1 MAISAAEKQV
11 AYRPRVETAE
21 PHAYRPARC
30 GEWLP
35 AEMFGA
41 IRSSKRPAFVVQAML
56 HRPNETMARRES
68 WLRRD
73 VHRSRRKRPTRL
85 HERSCSNSPELAA
98 ESGRSGRARTC
109 AYRCFRSTS
118 AGFDK

>member
-1 MAISAAEKQV
+1 MAISAAEKQ
-11 AYRPRVETAE
+11 AANRPRVETAE
-21 PHAYRPARC
+21 PHASRPARC

-73 VHRSRRKRPTRL
+73 VQP
-85 HERSCSNSPELAA
+85 LAA
-98 ESGRSGRARTC
+98 KAAYETPRAKLLQFART
-109 AYRCFRSTS
+109 RR
-118 AGFDK
+118 